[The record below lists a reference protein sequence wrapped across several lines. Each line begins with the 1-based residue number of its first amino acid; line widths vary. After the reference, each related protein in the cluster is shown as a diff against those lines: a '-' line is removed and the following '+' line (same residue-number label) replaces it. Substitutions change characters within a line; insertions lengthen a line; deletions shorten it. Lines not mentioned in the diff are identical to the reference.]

1 LVEKK
6 SAPNMT
12 MIETVRQRQKNS
24 TDFASC
30 YDNLCALQNSCPLG
44 SITAN
49 LDELTIDCNADRI
62 RLPDWTPIL
71 NALKINKTLKFVAF
85 RSYWQQTLYPDGE
98 VSEQRLQALRKKAP
112 AIRSKD
118 VTYRVCRTIKE
129 CLCITENLNSLIFQ
143 GIPLRERDLA
153 CLAKG
158 ISKNKTLQHLSLEFC
173 QIGDGGVDILCN
185 AIKNN
190 TSVLTV
196 NFTGCSLTWRGAD
209 TLAKVIRHQAT
220 RRHTV
225 AWQDSLRYRRPD
237 LDRMPGLRRITICK
251 NPLINDRGAELI
263 AEALKDD
270 LWVKALDMQ
279 QCGVSTEGAMAFQP
293 VLKFNTTITVLDL
306 RLNPLI
312 EREVFGSLMEQLMI
326 NTGDTELEY
335 PWLVIREP
343 KPGRIRPHKRGG
355 AFKGKP
361 ASTQQRGGRA
371 FVSKNASVISKKS
384 SAGFVPWRTA
394 ARVGKNR
401 HKLGRQVAQGGVS
414 AKKKVKTT
422 VTKPQAASS
431 PLASEE
437 DERASN
443 RTIATE
449 SSVDNREKLKDMQF
463 EMEMLKR
470 RLEDESRARAT
481 ADSRILELEVEN
493 RRLQQEIRLLKTKQG
508 MPPTRPIP
516 MNGALLNT
524 TFDHPK
530 NGGARTILE
539 DDRVLESI
547 EASFRQFHGF
557 LDLLKGSRFS
567 ELAHI
572 LGENSR
578 LPEPDKGFSPIT
590 EESTSGT
597 AR

>member
-1 LVEKK
+1 M
-6 SAPNMT
+6 A

-24 TDFASC
+24 VDFASC

-49 LDELTIDCNADRI
+49 LDELIIDCNADRI
-62 RLPDWTPIL
+62 RHSDWTPIL
-71 NALKINKTLKFVAF
+71 NALKINKTLKSVAF
-85 RSYWQQTLYPDGE
+85 RSYWQQTLYPDEE
-98 VSEQRLQALRKKAP
+98 VTEQRLQALRKKAP

-118 VTYRVCRTIKE
+118 ITYRVCRAVKE
-129 CLCITENLNSLIFQ
+129 CLAVTENLTSLNFE
-143 GIPLRERDLA
+143 GIPLRERDLT

-158 ISKNKTLQHLSLEFC
+158 IAKNKTLQHMSLEFC
-173 QIGDGGVDILCN
+173 QIGDSGVEILCN

-190 TSVLTV
+190 TSVITV
-196 NFTGCSLTWRGAD
+196 NFSGCSLTWKGAD
-209 TLAKVIRHQAT
+209 TLAKVIKHQAT
-220 RRHTV
+220 RRHSV

-279 QCGVSTEGAMAFQP
+279 QCGISTEGAMSFQP
-293 VLKFNTTITVLDL
+293 VLKFNSTICVLDL

-326 NTGDTELEY
+326 NSGESQLEY

-343 KPGRIRPHKRGG
+343 KPGRIRPQKRKST
-355 AFKGKP
+355 A
-361 ASTQQRGGRA
+361 TQQGMRGGRNG
-371 FVSKNASVISKKS
+371 VSRSAVVVSKKS
-384 SAGFVPWRTA
+384 SGFIPWRTA

-401 HKLGRQVAQGGVS
+401 HKLGRQNTQDGSSVK
-414 AKKKVKTT
+414 KKKVKSSVNRPRAT
-422 VTKPQAASS
+422 SS
-431 PLASEE
+431 PLPACEGDDLPSH
-437 DERASN
+437 
-443 RTIATE
+443 RTSTID
-449 SSVDNREKLKDMQF
+449 SSVDNREKLKDMQLQ
-463 EMEMLKR
+463 MELLKR

-481 ADSRILELEVEN
+481 ADSRILELQVEN
-493 RRLQQEIRLLKTKQG
+493 RRLQQEIRLLKTQQTLPPARPVSVNG
-508 MPPTRPIP
+508 MF
-516 MNGALLNT
+516 LNT
-524 TFDHPK
+524 VPEK
-530 NGGARTILE
+530 QKLRGAKTILE

-557 LDLLKGSRFS
+557 LDLLKGSKFS
-567 ELAHI
+567 DLAHV

-578 LPEPDKGFSPIT
+578 LPEPDNGLSPIT
-590 EESTSGT
+590 EESSGT
-597 AR
+597 IR

>member
-1 LVEKK
+1 M
-6 SAPNMT
+6 A

-24 TDFASC
+24 VDFASC

-49 LDELTIDCNADRI
+49 LDELIIDCNADRI
-62 RLPDWTPIL
+62 RHSDWTPIL
-71 NALKINKTLKFVAF
+71 NALKINKTLKSVAF
-85 RSYWQQTLYPDGE
+85 RSYWQQTLYPDEE
-98 VSEQRLQALRKKAP
+98 VTEQRLQALRKKAP

-118 VTYRVCRTIKE
+118 ITYRVCRAVKE
-129 CLCITENLNSLIFQ
+129 CLAVTENLTSLNFE
-143 GIPLRERDLA
+143 GIPLRERDLT

-158 ISKNKTLQHLSLEFC
+158 IAKNKTLQHMSLEFC
-173 QIGDGGVDILCN
+173 QIGDSGVEILCN

-190 TSVLTV
+190 TSVITV
-196 NFTGCSLTWRGAD
+196 NFSGCSLTWKGAD
-209 TLAKVIRHQAT
+209 TLAKVIKHQAT
-220 RRHTV
+220 KRHSV

-279 QCGVSTEGAMAFQP
+279 QCGISTEGAMSFQP
-293 VLKFNTTITVLDL
+293 VLKFNSTICVLDL

-326 NTGDTELEY
+326 NSGESQLEY

-343 KPGRIRPHKRGG
+343 KPGRIRPQKRKST
-355 AFKGKP
+355 A
-361 ASTQQRGGRA
+361 TQQGIRGGRNG
-371 FVSKNASVISKKS
+371 VSRSAVVVSKKS
-384 SAGFVPWRTA
+384 SGFIPWRTA

-401 HKLGRQVAQGGVS
+401 HKLGRQNTQDGSSVK
-414 AKKKVKTT
+414 KKKVKSSVNRPRAT
-422 VTKPQAASS
+422 SS
-431 PLASEE
+431 PLPACEGDDLPSH
-437 DERASN
+437 
-443 RTIATE
+443 RTSTID
-449 SSVDNREKLKDMQF
+449 SSVDNREKLKDMQL
-463 EMEMLKR
+463 EMELLKR

-481 ADSRILELEVEN
+481 ADSRILELQVEN
-493 RRLQQEIRLLKTKQG
+493 RRLQQEIRLLKTQQTLPPARPVSVNG
-508 MPPTRPIP
+508 MF
-516 MNGALLNT
+516 LNT
-524 TFDHPK
+524 VPEK
-530 NGGARTILE
+530 QKLRGAKTILE

-557 LDLLKGSRFS
+557 LDLLKGSKFS
-567 ELAHI
+567 DLAHV

-578 LPEPDKGFSPIT
+578 LPELDNGLSPIT
-590 EESTSGT
+590 EESSGT
-597 AR
+597 IR

>member
-1 LVEKK
+1 M
-6 SAPNMT
+6 A

-24 TDFASC
+24 VDFASC

-49 LDELTIDCNADRI
+49 LDELIIDCNADRI
-62 RLPDWTPIL
+62 RHSDWTPIL
-71 NALKINKTLKFVAF
+71 NALKINKTLKSVAF
-85 RSYWQQTLYPDGE
+85 RSYWQQTLYPDEE
-98 VSEQRLQALRKKAP
+98 VTEQRLQALRKKAP

-118 VTYRVCRTIKE
+118 ITYRVCRAVKE
-129 CLCITENLNSLIFQ
+129 CLAVTENLTSLNFE
-143 GIPLRERDLA
+143 GIPLRERDLT

-158 ISKNKTLQHLSLEFC
+158 IAKNKTLQHMSLEFC
-173 QIGDGGVDILCN
+173 QIGDSGVEILCN

-190 TSVLTV
+190 TSVITV
-196 NFTGCSLTWRGAD
+196 NFSGCSLTWKGAD
-209 TLAKVIRHQAT
+209 TLAKVIKHQAT
-220 RRHTV
+220 RRHSV

-279 QCGVSTEGAMAFQP
+279 QCGISTEGAMSFQP
-293 VLKFNTTITVLDL
+293 VLKFNSTICVLDL

-326 NTGDTELEY
+326 NSGESQLEY

-343 KPGRIRPHKRGG
+343 KPGRIRPQKRKST
-355 AFKGKP
+355 A
-361 ASTQQRGGRA
+361 TQQGMRGGRNG
-371 FVSKNASVISKKS
+371 VSRSAVVVSKKS
-384 SAGFVPWRTA
+384 SGFIPWRTA

-401 HKLGRQVAQGGVS
+401 HKLGRQNTQDGSSVK
-414 AKKKVKTT
+414 KKKVKSSVNRPRAT
-422 VTKPQAASS
+422 SS
-431 PLASEE
+431 PLPACEGDDLPSH
-437 DERASN
+437 
-443 RTIATE
+443 RTSTID
-449 SSVDNREKLKDMQF
+449 SSVDNREKLKDMQL
-463 EMEMLKR
+463 EIELLKR

-481 ADSRILELEVEN
+481 ADSRILELQVEN
-493 RRLQQEIRLLKTKQG
+493 RRLQQEIRLLKTQQTLPPARPVSLNG
-508 MPPTRPIP
+508 MF
-516 MNGALLNT
+516 LNT
-524 TFDHPK
+524 VPEK
-530 NGGARTILE
+530 QKLRGAKTILE

-557 LDLLKGSRFS
+557 LDLLKGSKFS
-567 ELAHI
+567 DLAHV

-578 LPEPDKGFSPIT
+578 LPELDNGLSPIT
-590 EESTSGT
+590 EESSGT
-597 AR
+597 IR

>member
-1 LVEKK
+1 M
-6 SAPNMT
+6 A

-24 TDFASC
+24 VDFASC

-49 LDELTIDCNADRI
+49 LDEHTIDCNADRI
-62 RLPDWTPIL
+62 RHSDWTPIL
-71 NALKINKTLKFVAF
+71 NALKINKTLKTISF

-112 AIRSKD
+112 PIRSKD

-129 CLCITENLNSLIFQ
+129 CLSVTENLNSITFQ
-143 GIPLRERDLA
+143 GIPLRERDLT

-173 QIGDGGVDILCN
+173 QIGDSGVEILCN

-190 TSVLTV
+190 TSVITV
-196 NFTGCSLTWRGAD
+196 NFSGCSLTWRGAD

-220 RRHTV
+220 RRHSV

-251 NPLINDRGAELI
+251 NPLINDHGAELI

-279 QCGVSTEGAMAFQP
+279 QCGISTVGAMAFQP
-293 VLKFNTTITVLDL
+293 VLKFNTTIYVLDL

-326 NTGDTELEY
+326 NTGESELEY

-343 KPGRIRPHKRGG
+343 KPGRIRPQKR
-355 AFKGKP
+355 K
-361 ASTQQRGGRA
+361 STSTNQGQRGGRGG
-371 FVSKNASVISKKS
+371 VSKNASVLTKKS
-384 SAGFVPWRTA
+384 SGGFIPWRTA

-401 HKLGRQVAQGGVS
+401 HKLGRQGAQDGLSVK
-414 AKKKVKTT
+414 KKKVKS
-422 VTKPQAASS
+422 KPRATSS
-431 PLASEE
+431 PLVSEE
-437 DERASN
+437 DERTSN
-443 RTIATE
+443 RTSTTE
-449 SSVDNREKLKDMQF
+449 SSVDNREKLKDMAV
-463 EMEMLKR
+463 EMELLKR
-470 RLEDESRARAT
+470 RLEEESRARAT
-481 ADSRILELEVEN
+481 ADSRILELQVEN
-493 RRLQQEIRLLKTKQG
+493 RRLQQEIRLLKTKQTLPQPAVRPNPFNG
-508 MPPTRPIP
+508 M
-516 MNGALLNT
+516 LLNAA
-524 TFDHPK
+524 FDQQK
-530 NGGARTILE
+530 NGGAKTILE

-557 LDLLKGSRFS
+557 LDLLKGSKFS
-567 ELAHI
+567 DLAHV

-578 LPEPDKGFSPIT
+578 LSEPDKGLSPIT
-590 EESTSGT
+590 EESSGT

>member
-1 LVEKK
+1 M
-6 SAPNMT
+6 A

-24 TDFASC
+24 VDFASC

-49 LDELTIDCNADRI
+49 LDELIIDCNADRI
-62 RLPDWTPIL
+62 RHSDWTPIL
-71 NALKINKTLKFVAF
+71 NALKINKTLKSVAF
-85 RSYWQQTLYPDGE
+85 RSYWQQTLYPDEE
-98 VSEQRLQALRKKAP
+98 VTEQRLQALRKKAP

-118 VTYRVCRTIKE
+118 ITYRVCRAVKE
-129 CLCITENLNSLIFQ
+129 CLAVTENLTSLNFE
-143 GIPLRERDLA
+143 GIPLRERDLT

-158 ISKNKTLQHLSLEFC
+158 IAKNKTLQHMSLEFC
-173 QIGDGGVDILCN
+173 QIGDSGVEILCN

-190 TSVLTV
+190 TSVITV
-196 NFTGCSLTWRGAD
+196 NFSGCSLTWKGAD
-209 TLAKVIRHQAT
+209 TLAKVIKHQAT
-220 RRHTV
+220 KRHSV

-279 QCGVSTEGAMAFQP
+279 QCGISTEGAMSFQP
-293 VLKFNTTITVLDL
+293 VLKFNSTICVLDL

-326 NTGDTELEY
+326 NSGESQLEY

-343 KPGRIRPHKRGG
+343 KPGRIRPQKRKST
-355 AFKGKP
+355 A
-361 ASTQQRGGRA
+361 TQQGIRGGRNGVLRSA
-371 FVSKNASVISKKS
+371 VVVSKKS
-384 SAGFVPWRTA
+384 SGFIPWRTA

-401 HKLGRQVAQGGVS
+401 HKLGRQNTQDGSSVK
-414 AKKKVKTT
+414 KKKVKSSVNRPRAT
-422 VTKPQAASS
+422 SS
-431 PLASEE
+431 PLPACEGDDLPSH
-437 DERASN
+437 
-443 RTIATE
+443 RTSTID
-449 SSVDNREKLKDMQF
+449 SSVDNREKLKDMQL
-463 EMEMLKR
+463 EMELLKR

-481 ADSRILELEVEN
+481 ADSRILELQVEN
-493 RRLQQEIRLLKTKQG
+493 RRLQQEIRLLKTQQTLPPARPVSVNG
-508 MPPTRPIP
+508 MF
-516 MNGALLNT
+516 LNT
-524 TFDHPK
+524 VPEK
-530 NGGARTILE
+530 QKLRGAKTILE

-557 LDLLKGSRFS
+557 LDLLKGSKFS
-567 ELAHI
+567 DLAHV

-578 LPEPDKGFSPIT
+578 LPELDNGLSPIT
-590 EESTSGT
+590 EESSGT
-597 AR
+597 IR

>member
-1 LVEKK
+1 
-6 SAPNMT
+6 

-62 RLPDWTPIL
+62 RHSDWTPIL

-85 RSYWQQTLYPDGE
+85 RSYWQQTLYPSGE
-98 VSEQRLQALRKKAP
+98 VSEQRLQALRRKAP

-118 VTYRVCRTIKE
+118 MTYRVCRTIKE
-129 CLCITENLNSLIFQ
+129 CLCVTESLNSLSFQ

-158 ISKNKTLQHLSLEFC
+158 ISKNRTLQHLSLEFC
-173 QIGDGGVDILCN
+173 QIGDSGVDILCN

-190 TSVLTV
+190 TSVITV

-220 RRHTV
+220 RRHSV

-251 NPLINDRGAELI
+251 NPLINDHGAELI

-312 EREVFGSLMEQLMI
+312 EREVFGSLMEHLMI
-326 NTGDTELEY
+326 NTGDSELEY

-343 KPGRIRPHKRGG
+343 KPGRIKPRKRGG
-355 AFKGKP
+355 AFKGKST
-361 ASTQQRGGRA
+361 STQQRGGRT
-371 FVSKNASVISKKS
+371 VSKNASVISKKS

-401 HKLGRQVAQGGVS
+401 HKLGRQAAEEGVS
-414 AKKKVKTT
+414 SKKKVKTA
-422 VTKPQAASS
+422 VSRPQATSS

-437 DERASN
+437 DERASH
-443 RTIATE
+443 RTSITE

-470 RLEDESRARAT
+470 RLEEESRARAT

-493 RRLQQEIRLLKTKQG
+493 RRLQQEIRLLKTKQTL
-508 MPPTRPIP
+508 PHTRHIP
-516 MNGALLNT
+516 VNGTLLNT
-524 TFDHPK
+524 FDQPK
-530 NGGARTILE
+530 NAGARTILE

-567 ELAHI
+567 DLAQI

-578 LPEPDKGFSPIT
+578 LPEPPERGLSPIT
-590 EESTSGT
+590 EEPTRGA

>member
-1 LVEKK
+1 M
-6 SAPNMT
+6 A

-24 TDFASC
+24 VDFPSC

-62 RLPDWTPIL
+62 RHSDWMPIL
-71 NALKINKTLKFVAF
+71 NALKINKTLKSVAF

-98 VSEQRLQALRKKAP
+98 VTEQRLQALRKKAP
-112 AIRSKD
+112 PIRSKD
-118 VTYRVCRTIKE
+118 VTYRVCRAIKE
-129 CLCITENLNSLIFQ
+129 CLAVTENLTSLIFE
-143 GIPLRERDLA
+143 GIPLRERDLT

-158 ISKNKTLQHLSLEFC
+158 IKKNKTLQHLSLEFC
-173 QIGDGGVDILCN
+173 QIGDSGVEILCN

-190 TSVLTV
+190 TSVMTV
-196 NFTGCSLTWRGAD
+196 NFSGCSLTWKGAD
-209 TLAKVIRHQAT
+209 TLAKVIKHQAT
-220 RRHTV
+220 RRHGV

-251 NPLINDRGAELI
+251 NPMINDQGAQLI

-279 QCGVSTEGAMAFQP
+279 QCGISTEGAMAFQP
-293 VLKFNTTITVLDL
+293 VLKFNSTIYVLDL

-312 EREVFGSLMEQLMI
+312 DREVFGSLMEQLMI
-326 NTGDTELEY
+326 NCGESELEY

-343 KPGRIRPHKRGG
+343 KPGRIRPQKRKS
-355 AFKGKP
+355 A
-361 ASTQQRGGRA
+361 ATQQGMRAGRTG
-371 FVSKNASVISKKS
+371 VSRSAVVVSKKS
-384 SAGFVPWRTA
+384 SGFIPWRTA

-401 HKLGRQVAQGGVS
+401 HKLGRQNAQGGSSVK
-414 AKKKVKTT
+414 KKKVKSS
-422 VTKPQAASS
+422 VSKPRATSS

-437 DERASN
+437 DDLPSH
-443 RTIATE
+443 RTSTTD
-449 SSVDNREKLKDMQF
+449 SSVDNREKLKDMQL
-463 EMEMLKR
+463 EMELLKR

-481 ADSRILELEVEN
+481 ADSRILELQVEN
-493 RRLQQEIRLLKTKQG
+493 RRLQQEIRLLKTQQTL
-508 MPPTRPIP
+508 PPARPLSL
-516 MNGALLNT
+516 NGTFLNT
-524 TFDHPK
+524 VPEK
-530 NGGARTILE
+530 QKIGGAKTILE

-557 LDLLKGSRFS
+557 LDLLKGSKFS
-567 ELAHI
+567 DLAHV
-572 LGENSR
+572 LGENSS
-578 LPEPDKGFSPIT
+578 LPEPDNGLSPIT
-590 EESTSGT
+590 EESSGT

>member
-1 LVEKK
+1 
-6 SAPNMT
+6 MT

-24 TDFASC
+24 TDFAAC

-49 LDELTIDCNADRI
+49 LEELTIDCNADRI
-62 RLPDWTPIL
+62 RHSDWTPIL
-71 NALKINKTLKFVAF
+71 NALKINKTLKFVSF
-85 RSYWQQTLYPDGE
+85 RSYWQQTLYPDGD
-98 VSEQRLQALRKKAP
+98 VSEQRLQAMRRKAP

-118 VTYRVCRTIKE
+118 VTYRVCRTVKE
-129 CLCITENLNSLIFQ
+129 CLYITESLNFLTFQ

-158 ISKNKTLQHLSLEFC
+158 ISKNRTLQHLSLEFC
-173 QIGDGGVDILCN
+173 QVGDSGVDIICS

-190 TSVLTV
+190 TSVITV
-196 NFTGCSLTWRGAD
+196 NFTGCSLSWKGAD

-220 RRHTV
+220 RRHSV

-251 NPLINDRGAELI
+251 NPLINDHGAELI

-279 QCGVSTEGAMAFQP
+279 QCGITTEGAMAFQP
-293 VLKFNTTITVLDL
+293 VLKFNSTITVLDL

-326 NTGDTELEY
+326 NTGESELEY
-335 PWLVIREP
+335 PWIVIREP
-343 KPGRIRPHKRGG
+343 KPGRIRPRKRGG
-355 AFKGKP
+355 TFKGKQGL
-361 ASTQQRGGRA
+361 TEQRKGRA
-371 FVSKNASVISKKS
+371 GVSKNASLISKKS

-401 HKLGRQVAQGGVS
+401 HKLGKQMAQENVKKTKTPVS
-414 AKKKVKTT
+414 
-422 VTKPQAASS
+422 KPQATSS

-437 DERASN
+437 DERASS
-443 RTIATE
+443 RTNMTE
-449 SSVDNREKLKDMQF
+449 SSVDNREKLKDIQF

-470 RLEDESRARAT
+470 RLEGECRARAT

-493 RRLQQEIRLLKTKQG
+493 RRLHQEIRLLKTQQAL
-508 MPPTRPIP
+508 PTAQPIP
-516 MNGALLNT
+516 ANDNLSKTA
-524 TFDHPK
+524 FDYPK
-530 NGGARTILE
+530 KEGARTILE

-567 ELAHI
+567 ELAHV
-572 LGENSR
+572 LGENNRFPEQDKR
-578 LPEPDKGFSPIT
+578 LSPIT
-590 EESTSGT
+590 EESTGNIT
-597 AR
+597 Q

>member
-1 LVEKK
+1 M
-6 SAPNMT
+6 A

-24 TDFASC
+24 VDFASC
-30 YDNLCALQNSCPLG
+30 YDNLCALQNCCPLG

-62 RLPDWTPIL
+62 RHSDWTPIL
-71 NALKINKTLKFVAF
+71 NALKINKTLKTVAF

-98 VSEQRLQALRKKAP
+98 VSEQRLQALRKRAP

-129 CLCITENLNSLIFQ
+129 CLSVTENLKSVTFQ
-143 GIPLRERDLA
+143 GIPLRERDLT

-158 ISKNKTLQHLSLEFC
+158 IAKNKTLQHLSLEFC
-173 QIGDGGVDILCN
+173 QIGDSGVEILCN

-190 TSVLTV
+190 TSLMTV
-196 NFTGCSLTWRGAD
+196 NFSGCSLTWRGAD
-209 TLAKVIRHQAT
+209 TLARVIRHQAT
-220 RRHTV
+220 RRHSV

-251 NPLINDRGAELI
+251 NPLINDHGAELI

-279 QCGVSTEGAMAFQP
+279 QCGISTVGAMAFQP
-293 VLKFNTTITVLDL
+293 VLKFNTTVSVLDL
-306 RLNPLI
+306 RQNPLI

-326 NTGDTELEY
+326 NTGETELEY

-343 KPGRIRPHKRGG
+343 KPGRIRPQKR
-355 AFKGKP
+355 K
-361 ASTQQRGGRA
+361 STSTNQTQRGGRVG
-371 FVSKNASVISKKS
+371 VSKNASVVTKKS
-384 SAGFVPWRTA
+384 STGFIPWRTA

-401 HKLGRQVAQGGVS
+401 HKLGRQAAQDGLTVK
-414 AKKKVKTT
+414 KKKVKTA
-422 VTKPQAASS
+422 VTKPRATSS
-431 PLASEE
+431 PLVSEE
-437 DERASN
+437 DDRISN
-443 RTIATE
+443 RAITPD
-449 SSVDNREKLKDMQF
+449 SSVDNREKLKDMQV
-463 EMEMLKR
+463 EMEILKH
-470 RLEDESRARAT
+470 RLEEESRARAT
-481 ADSRILELEVEN
+481 ADSRILELQVEN
-493 RRLQQEIRLLKTKQG
+493 RRLQQEIRLLKTKQTLPPSRSIPFNG
-508 MPPTRPIP
+508 MF
-516 MNGALLNT
+516 MNTA
-524 TFDHPK
+524 FDQQK

-557 LDLLKGSRFS
+557 LDLLKGSKFS
-567 ELAHI
+567 ELSHV

-578 LPEPDKGFSPIT
+578 LPETDNGLSPIT
-590 EESTSGT
+590 EESSGT
-597 AR
+597 ER

>member
-1 LVEKK
+1 M
-6 SAPNMT
+6 A

-24 TDFASC
+24 VDFASC

-49 LDELTIDCNADRI
+49 LDELIIDCNADRI
-62 RLPDWTPIL
+62 RHSDWTPIL
-71 NALKINKTLKFVAF
+71 NALKINKTLKSVAF
-85 RSYWQQTLYPDGE
+85 RSYWQQTLYPDEE
-98 VSEQRLQALRKKAP
+98 VTEQRLQALRKKAP

-118 VTYRVCRTIKE
+118 ITYRVCRAVKE
-129 CLCITENLNSLIFQ
+129 CLAVTENLTSLNFE
-143 GIPLRERDLA
+143 GIPLRERDLT

-158 ISKNKTLQHLSLEFC
+158 IAKNKTLQHMSLEFC
-173 QIGDGGVDILCN
+173 QIGDSGVEILCN

-190 TSVLTV
+190 TSVITV
-196 NFTGCSLTWRGAD
+196 NFSGCSLTWKGAD
-209 TLAKVIRHQAT
+209 TLAKVIKHQAT
-220 RRHTV
+220 KRHSV

-279 QCGVSTEGAMAFQP
+279 QCGISTEGAMSFQP
-293 VLKFNTTITVLDL
+293 VLKFNSTICVLDL

-326 NTGDTELEY
+326 NSGESQLEY

-343 KPGRIRPHKRGG
+343 KPGRIRPQKRKST
-355 AFKGKP
+355 A
-361 ASTQQRGGRA
+361 TQQGMRGGRNG
-371 FVSKNASVISKKS
+371 VSRSAVVVSKKS
-384 SAGFVPWRTA
+384 SGFIPWRTA

-401 HKLGRQVAQGGVS
+401 HKLGRQNTQDGSSVK
-414 AKKKVKTT
+414 KKKVKSSVNRPRAT
-422 VTKPQAASS
+422 SS
-431 PLASEE
+431 PLPACEGDDLPSH
-437 DERASN
+437 
-443 RTIATE
+443 RTSTID
-449 SSVDNREKLKDMQF
+449 SSVDNREKLKDMQL
-463 EMEMLKR
+463 EMELLKR

-481 ADSRILELEVEN
+481 ADSRILELQVEN
-493 RRLQQEIRLLKTKQG
+493 RRLQQEIRLLKTQQTLPPARPVSVNG
-508 MPPTRPIP
+508 MF
-516 MNGALLNT
+516 LNT
-524 TFDHPK
+524 VPEK
-530 NGGARTILE
+530 QKLRGAKTILE

-557 LDLLKGSRFS
+557 LDLLKGSKFS
-567 ELAHI
+567 DLAHV

-578 LPEPDKGFSPIT
+578 LPELDNGLSPIT
-590 EESTSGT
+590 EESSGT
-597 AR
+597 IR

>member
-1 LVEKK
+1 M
-6 SAPNMT
+6 A

-24 TDFASC
+24 VDFASC

-49 LDELTIDCNADRI
+49 LDELIIDCNADRI
-62 RLPDWTPIL
+62 RHSDWTPIL
-71 NALKINKTLKFVAF
+71 NALKINKTLKSVAF
-85 RSYWQQTLYPDGE
+85 RSYWQQTLYPDEE
-98 VSEQRLQALRKKAP
+98 VTEQRLQALRKKAP

-118 VTYRVCRTIKE
+118 ITYRVCRAVKE
-129 CLCITENLNSLIFQ
+129 CLAVTENLTSLNFE
-143 GIPLRERDLA
+143 GIPLRERDLT

-158 ISKNKTLQHLSLEFC
+158 IAKNKTLQHMSLEFC
-173 QIGDGGVDILCN
+173 QIGDSGVEILCN

-190 TSVLTV
+190 TSVITV
-196 NFTGCSLTWRGAD
+196 NFSGCSLTWKGAD
-209 TLAKVIRHQAT
+209 TLAKVIKHQAT
-220 RRHTV
+220 RRHSV

-279 QCGVSTEGAMAFQP
+279 QCGISTEGAMSFQP
-293 VLKFNTTITVLDL
+293 VLKFNSTICVLDL

-326 NTGDTELEY
+326 NSGESQLEY

-343 KPGRIRPHKRGG
+343 KPGRIRPQKRKST
-355 AFKGKP
+355 A
-361 ASTQQRGGRA
+361 TQQGMRGGRNG
-371 FVSKNASVISKKS
+371 VSRSAVVVSKKS
-384 SAGFVPWRTA
+384 SGFIPWRTA

-401 HKLGRQVAQGGVS
+401 HKLGRQNTQDGSSVK
-414 AKKKVKTT
+414 KKKVKSSVNRPRAT
-422 VTKPQAASS
+422 SS
-431 PLASEE
+431 PLPACEGDDLPSH
-437 DERASN
+437 
-443 RTIATE
+443 RTSTID
-449 SSVDNREKLKDMQF
+449 SSVDNREKLKDMQL
-463 EMEMLKR
+463 EMELLKR

-481 ADSRILELEVEN
+481 ADSRILELQVEN
-493 RRLQQEIRLLKTKQG
+493 RRLQQEIRLLKTQQTLPPARPVSVNG
-508 MPPTRPIP
+508 MF
-516 MNGALLNT
+516 LNT
-524 TFDHPK
+524 VPEK
-530 NGGARTILE
+530 QKLRGAKTILE

-557 LDLLKGSRFS
+557 LDLLKGSKFS
-567 ELAHI
+567 DLAHV

-578 LPEPDKGFSPIT
+578 LPELDNGLSPIT
-590 EESTSGT
+590 EESSGT
-597 AR
+597 IR

>member
-1 LVEKK
+1 
-6 SAPNMT
+6 MT

-62 RLPDWTPIL
+62 RHSDWTPIL
-71 NALKINKTLKFVAF
+71 NALKINKTLKIVAF

-129 CLCITENLNSLIFQ
+129 CLCVTENLNKIIFQ

-158 ISKNKTLQHLSLEFC
+158 ITKNRTLQHLSLEFC
-173 QIGDGGVDILCN
+173 QIGDSGVDILCN

-190 TSVLTV
+190 TSVITV

-220 RRHTV
+220 RRHSV

-237 LDRMPGLRRITICK
+237 LDRMPGLRRITVCK

-279 QCGVSTEGAMAFQP
+279 QCGISSEGAMAFQP
-293 VLKFNTTITVLDL
+293 VLKFNSTITVLDL

-343 KPGRIRPHKRGG
+343 KPGRIRPRKRGG
-355 AFKGKP
+355 PFKGKTATSQHGHRP
-361 ASTQQRGGRA
+361 GR
-371 FVSKNASVISKKS
+371 VGLSKNATVVSKKS
-384 SAGFVPWRTA
+384 SAGFIPWRTA

-401 HKLGRQVAQGGVS
+401 HKLGKEVAQRGVPT
-414 AKKKVKTT
+414 KKKLKTAASR
-422 VTKPQAASS
+422 PQATSS

-437 DERASN
+437 DEPAN
-443 RTIATE
+443 RTSGTE
-449 SSVDNREKLKDMQF
+449 SSVDNHERLKEMQF
-463 EMEMLKR
+463 EMEMLKH

-481 ADSRILELEVEN
+481 ADSRILELQVEN
-493 RRLQQEIRLLKTKQG
+493 RRLQQEIRLLKTKQTASYSSTITL
-508 MPPTRPIP
+508 PPSRPISFSGP
-516 MNGALLNT
+516 LLNT
-524 TFDHPK
+524 TFDQPK
-530 NGGARTILE
+530 TPGAKTILE

-547 EASFRQFHGF
+547 EASFRQFHSF
-557 LDLLKGSRFS
+557 LDLLKGSKFS
-567 ELAHI
+567 DLAHI

-578 LPEPDKGFSPIT
+578 LPEPDNGLSPIT
-590 EESTSGT
+590 EESLSST

>member
-1 LVEKK
+1 M
-6 SAPNMT
+6 A

-24 TDFASC
+24 VDFASC

-62 RLPDWTPIL
+62 RHSDWTPIL
-71 NALKINKTLKFVAF
+71 NALKINKTLKTVAF

-98 VSEQRLQALRKKAP
+98 VSEQRLQALRKRAP
-112 AIRSKD
+112 PIRSKD

-129 CLCITENLNSLIFQ
+129 CLSVTENLKSVTFQ
-143 GIPLRERDLA
+143 GIPLRERDLT

-158 ISKNKTLQHLSLEFC
+158 IAKNKTLQHLSLEFC
-173 QIGDGGVDILCN
+173 QIGDSGVEILCN

-190 TSVLTV
+190 TSLMTV
-196 NFTGCSLTWRGAD
+196 NFSGCSLTWRGAD

-220 RRHTV
+220 RRHSV

-251 NPLINDRGAELI
+251 NPLINDHGAELI

-279 QCGVSTEGAMAFQP
+279 QCGISTVGAMAFQP
-293 VLKFNTTITVLDL
+293 VLKFNSTVSVLDL
-306 RLNPLI
+306 RVNPLI

-326 NTGDTELEY
+326 NTGESELEY

-343 KPGRIRPHKRGG
+343 KAGRIRPQKR
-355 AFKGKP
+355 K
-361 ASTQQRGGRA
+361 STSTNQAQRGGRA
-371 FVSKNASVISKKS
+371 GVSKNASVVTKKS
-384 SAGFVPWRTA
+384 AAGFIPWRTA

-401 HKLGRQVAQGGVS
+401 HKLGRQTAQDGLTV
-414 AKKKVKTT
+414 KKKVKTA
-422 VTKPQAASS
+422 VTKPRATSS
-431 PLASEE
+431 PLVSEE
-437 DERASN
+437 DERISN
-443 RTIATE
+443 RTITPD
-449 SSVDNREKLKDMQF
+449 SSIDNREKLKDMQV
-463 EMEMLKR
+463 EMEILKH
-470 RLEDESRARAT
+470 RLEEESRARAT
-481 ADSRILELEVEN
+481 ADSRILELQVEN
-493 RRLQQEIRLLKTKQG
+493 RRLQQEIRLLKTKQTL
-508 MPPTRPIP
+508 PPSRPISF
-516 MNGALLNT
+516 NGMFMNT
-524 TFDHPK
+524 TLDQEK

-557 LDLLKGSRFS
+557 LDLLKGSKFS
-567 ELAHI
+567 ELAHV

-578 LPEPDKGFSPIT
+578 LPEPDRGLSPIT
-590 EESTSGT
+590 EESSGT
-597 AR
+597 AS

>member
-1 LVEKK
+1 M
-6 SAPNMT
+6 A

-24 TDFASC
+24 VDFASC

-49 LDELTIDCNADRI
+49 LDELIIDCNADRI
-62 RLPDWTPIL
+62 RHSDWTPIL
-71 NALKINKTLKFVAF
+71 NALKINKTLKSVAF
-85 RSYWQQTLYPDGE
+85 RSYWQQTLYPDEE
-98 VSEQRLQALRKKAP
+98 VTEQRLQALRKKAP

-118 VTYRVCRTIKE
+118 ITYRVCRAVKE
-129 CLCITENLNSLIFQ
+129 CVAVTENLTSLNFE
-143 GIPLRERDLA
+143 GIPLRERDLT

-158 ISKNKTLQHLSLEFC
+158 IAKNKTLQHMSLEFC
-173 QIGDGGVDILCN
+173 QIGDSGVEILCN

-190 TSVLTV
+190 TSVITV
-196 NFTGCSLTWRGAD
+196 NFSGCSLTWKGAD
-209 TLAKVIRHQAT
+209 TLAKVIKHQAT
-220 RRHTV
+220 RRHSV

-279 QCGVSTEGAMAFQP
+279 QCGISTEGAMSFQP
-293 VLKFNTTITVLDL
+293 VLKFNSTICVLDL

-326 NTGDTELEY
+326 NSGESQLEY

-343 KPGRIRPHKRGG
+343 KPGRIRPQKRKST
-355 AFKGKP
+355 A
-361 ASTQQRGGRA
+361 TQQGIRGGRNG
-371 FVSKNASVISKKS
+371 VSRSAVVVSKKS
-384 SAGFVPWRTA
+384 SGFIPWRTA

-401 HKLGRQVAQGGVS
+401 HKLGRQNTQDGSSVK
-414 AKKKVKTT
+414 KKKVKSSVNRPRAT
-422 VTKPQAASS
+422 SS
-431 PLASEE
+431 PLPACEGDDLPSH
-437 DERASN
+437 
-443 RTIATE
+443 RTSTID
-449 SSVDNREKLKDMQF
+449 SSVDNREKLKDMQL
-463 EMEMLKR
+463 EMELLKR

-481 ADSRILELEVEN
+481 ADSRILELQVEN
-493 RRLQQEIRLLKTKQG
+493 RRLQQEIRLLKTQQTLPPARPVSVNG
-508 MPPTRPIP
+508 MF
-516 MNGALLNT
+516 LNT
-524 TFDHPK
+524 VPEK
-530 NGGARTILE
+530 QKLRGAKTILE

-557 LDLLKGSRFS
+557 LDLLKGSKFS
-567 ELAHI
+567 DLAHV

-578 LPEPDKGFSPIT
+578 LPELDNGLSPIT
-590 EESTSGT
+590 EESSGT
-597 AR
+597 IR